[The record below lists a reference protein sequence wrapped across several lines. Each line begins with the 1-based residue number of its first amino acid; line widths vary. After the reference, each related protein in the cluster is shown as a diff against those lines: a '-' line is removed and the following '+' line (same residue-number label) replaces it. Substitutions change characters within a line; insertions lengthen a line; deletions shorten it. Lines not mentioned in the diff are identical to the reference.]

1 MNSLSGEEESLCVD
15 VAASSWSRC
24 HPLIAVGVEGA
35 AAPTRN
41 AMHRYTR
48 GEVMNQIVIR
58 YDDLNKGWDVGV
70 EFIEG
75 YFLAYRCGLRTMDQA
90 ETVKRDFEQRIRRNA
105 EE

>member
-1 MNSLSGEEESLCVD
+1 
-15 VAASSWSRC
+15 
-24 HPLIAVGVEGA
+24 
-35 AAPTRN
+35 
-41 AMHRYTR
+41 
-48 GEVMNQIVIR
+48 MNQIVIR